1 MSHSCRALVLSTALV
16 AVSTAACSKQKTP
29 ESPAPEATAADAGT
43 TGIVGAATAPA
54 VASASSSPAPSDAPA
69 SETLFVRGPLAD
81 CQGEGPRK
89 CLVVRGSESEPWRN
103 LFAPIEGF
111 THDPAFDY
119 ELRVE
124 VTRIENAPA
133 DAPSL
138 RYRLVQLVSKK
149 PAAP

>member
-1 MSHSCRALVLSTALV
+1 MSHSCRVFVLSTALV
-16 AVSTAACSKQKTP
+16 ALVTAACSKQKPP
-29 ESPAPEATAADAGT
+29 ENPAPEAAAADAGT
-43 TGIVGAATAPA
+43 AGSVAAAAAP
-54 VASASSSPAPSDAPA
+54 SASPPAPSDAPVV
-69 SETLFVRGPLAD
+69 ETLFVRGPLAD
-81 CQGEGPRK
+81 CQGEGARK
-89 CLVVRGSESEPWRN
+89 CLVVRNSESEPWRN

-124 VTRIENAPA
+124 ITRIDNAPP

-138 RYRLVQLVSKK
+138 RYYLVQVVSQK

>member
-1 MSHSCRALVLSTALV
+1 MSHSCRALVLATTLV

-29 ESPAPEATAADAGT
+29 ESPAPEGAAADAG
-43 TGIVGAATAPA
+43 AA
-54 VASASSSPAPSDAPA
+54 VAPDPSALSPSDAPA
-69 SETLFVRGPLAD
+69 AETLFVRGPLAD

-111 THDPAFDY
+111 AHDPAFDY

-138 RYRLVQLVSKK
+138 RYRLVQLVSKT

>member
-1 MSHSCRALVLSTALV
+1 MSHSCRALVLATIWV
-16 AVSTAACSKQKTP
+16 AIGTAACSKQKPP
-29 ESPAPEATAADAGT
+29 ESPAPEAAAADAGAA
-43 TGIVGAATAPA
+43 GVLGAAAAPPLSPDPA
-54 VASASSSPAPSDAPA
+54 PPAPSDSSA
-69 SETLFVRGPLAD
+69 ETLFVRGPLAD
-81 CQGEGPRK
+81 CQGEGQRK
-89 CLVVRGSESEPWRN
+89 CLAVRNTESEPWRN

-119 ELRVE
+119 QLRVE

-138 RYRLVQLVSKK
+138 RYRLVQLVSKT

>member
-1 MSHSCRALVLSTALV
+1 MSHSCRVLVLATTWVALG
-16 AVSTAACSKQKTP
+16 TTACSKQKTP
-29 ESPAPEATAADAGT
+29 ESPAPEGVAADA
-43 TGIVGAATAPA
+43 GAATAPG
-54 VASASSSPAPSDAPA
+54 VPALSPSDAPGA
-69 SETLFVRGPLAD
+69 ETLFVRGPLAD
-81 CQGEGPRK
+81 CQGEGPQR

-111 THDPAFDY
+111 SHDPAFDY

>member
-1 MSHSCRALVLSTALV
+1 MSHSCRALVLALISV
-16 AVSTAACSKQKTP
+16 AIGTAACSKQKTP
-29 ESPAPEATAADAGT
+29 ESPAPEAAAADAGAA
-43 TGIVGAATAPA
+43 GVVGAVAAAP
-54 VASASSSPAPSDAPA
+54 PPSDAVA
-69 SETLFVRGPLAD
+69 ETLFVRGPLAD

-89 CLVVRGSESEPWRN
+89 CLVVRGAESEPWRN

-138 RYRLVQLVSKK
+138 RYRLVQLVSQK